1 MSEVSRNTQRTAEEP
16 VSELVKQAS
25 EQISQLVREEVRL
38 AGAELAAKG
47 KRAGIGA
54 GLFGGAG
61 SLAFYGVAAL
71 LAAAVLALALVFPAW
86 AAALIVGFCLLVL
99 ATVIALSA
107 KRQINRASP
116 PVPEQTTASLKAD
129 IAEIKDRAKR

>member
-1 MSEVSRNTQRTAEEP
+1 MSEVSCNTQRTAEEP

-71 LAAAVLALALVFPAW
+71 LAAAVLALALVLPAW
-86 AAALIVGFCLLVL
+86 AAALIVGVGLLVL
-99 ATVIALSA
+99 AAIIALSA

-129 IAEIKDRAKR
+129 IAEIKERAKR

>member
-1 MSEVSRNTQRTAEEP
+1 MSEVGRNTQRTAEEP

-25 EQISQLVREEVRL
+25 EQVSQLVREEVRL
-38 AGAELAAKG
+38 GGAELAAKG

-71 LAAAVLALALVFPAW
+71 LAAAVLALALVLPAW
-86 AAALIVGFCLLVL
+86 AAALIVGVGLLVF
-99 ATVIALSA
+99 AAVIALSA

-129 IAEIKDRAKR
+129 IAEIKERAKR

>member
-16 VSELVKQAS
+16 VTELVKQAS

-71 LAAAVLALALVFPAW
+71 LAAAVLALALVLPAW
-86 AAALIVGFCLLVL
+86 AAALIVGVGLLVL
-99 ATVIALSA
+99 AAIIALSA

-129 IAEIKDRAKR
+129 IAEIKERAKR

>member
-38 AGAELAAKG
+38 GGAELAAKG

-71 LAAAVLALALVFPAW
+71 LAAAVLALALVLPAW
-86 AAALIVGFCLLVL
+86 AAALIVGVGLLVL
-99 ATVIALSA
+99 AAVIALSA

-129 IAEIKDRAKR
+129 IAEIKERAKR

>member
-16 VSELVKQAS
+16 VTELVKQAS

-61 SLAFYGVAAL
+61 SLACYGVAAL
-71 LAAAVLALALVFPAW
+71 LAAAVLALALVLPAW
-86 AAALIVGFCLLVL
+86 AAALIVGVGLLVL
-99 ATVIALSA
+99 AAIIALSA

-129 IAEIKDRAKR
+129 IAEIKERAKR

>member
-16 VSELVKQAS
+16 VTELVKQAS

-71 LAAAVLALALVFPAW
+71 LAAAVLALALVLPAW
-86 AAALIVGFCLLVL
+86 AAALIVGVGLLVL
-99 ATVIALSA
+99 AAVIALSA

-129 IAEIKDRAKR
+129 IAEIKERAKR